1 MSDFKT
7 IPVQEQLEHI
17 RRGAVD
23 IIREEDLLEKLKRA
37 QKTGKPLRIKAGFDP
52 TAPDIHVGHTV
63 LIRKMKHFQDLGH
76 TVIFLIGDFTGM
88 IGDPSGR
95 SVTRKQLTTEEVH
108 QNAETYKQQIFKILH
123 PEKTVID
130 FNTRWMRALGAD
142 GFIKLAAKYT
152 VARVLEREE
161 FSNRMKN
168 QQPIAMH
175 ELLYPLVQGYDSVA
189 LEADVE
195 LGGTDQRFNLLV
207 GRDLQ
212 REYGQESQ
220 VVLTMPLLEGLD
232 GVQKMSKSLGNYIG
246 INEAPGEQFGKVMSI
261 SDDLMFR
268 YYELLTDIPL
278 AEINRLKQEIAG
290 GQRHPMDVKAA
301 LAVRIISDYHGV
313 AAAETAREEFNRVFR
328 KREIPEDIETKEVS
342 LAAGPLRLTK
352 FLATAGLAPSNTE
365 AQRLIESG
373 AVHMNDQR
381 VTDPKAEISQP
392 GEYLFKVGKR
402 RFLRVIAAK

>member
-1 MSDFKT
+1 
-7 IPVQEQLEHI
+7 
-17 RRGAVD
+17 
-23 IIREEDLLEKLKRA
+23 
-37 QKTGKPLRIKAGFDP
+37 
-52 TAPDIHVGHTV
+52 
-63 LIRKMKHFQDLGH
+63 
-76 TVIFLIGDFTGM
+76 
-88 IGDPSGR
+88 
-95 SVTRKQLTTEEVH
+95 
-108 QNAETYKQQIFKILH
+108 
-123 PEKTVID
+123 
-130 FNTRWMRALGAD
+130 
-142 GFIKLAAKYT
+142 
-152 VARVLEREE
+152 
-161 FSNRMKN
+161 
-168 QQPIAMH
+168 
-175 ELLYPLVQGYDSVA
+175 VA

-278 AEINRLKQEIAG
+278 DEINRLKQEIAG
-290 GQRHPMDVKAA
+290 GQRHPMDVKAD
-301 LAVRIISDYHGV
+301 LAVRIISGYHGI
-313 AAAETAREEFNRVFR
+313 AAAETARGEFNRVFR
-328 KREIPEDIETKEVS
+328 NREIPEDIETKEVS

-352 FLATAGLAPSNTE
+352 FLAGAGLASSNTE

-373 AVHMNDQR
+373 AVHMNEQR
-381 VTDPKAEISQP
+381 VTDPKAEISHP

>member
-1 MSDFKT
+1 MNDFKT
-7 IPVQEQLEHI
+7 IPVEQQLAHI
-17 RRGAVD
+17 KRGAVEV
-23 IIREEDLLEKLKRA
+23 IREEELLEKLKRA
-37 QKTGKPLRIKAGFDP
+37 QKTGKPLRVKAGFDP

-76 TVIFLIGDFTGM
+76 TAIFLVGDFTAM

-95 SVTRKQLTTEEVH
+95 SVTRKQLTADQIQ
-108 QNAETYKQQIFKILH
+108 QNAETYKQQIFKILD
-123 PEKTVID
+123 PQKTVID
-130 FNTRWMRALGAD
+130 FNNRWMSQLGSE
-142 GFIKLAAKYT
+142 GFIRLASRYT
-152 VARVLEREE
+152 VARIIERED
-161 FSNRMKN
+161 FTNRMKN

-195 LGGTDQRFNLLV
+195 LGGTDQKFNLLV

-246 INEAPGEQFGKVMSI
+246 INEAPNEQFGKVMSI
-261 SDDLMFR
+261 SDALMLR
-268 YYELLTDIPL
+268 YYELLTDVSMT
-278 AEINRLKQEIAG
+278 ELKTD
-290 GQRHPMDVKAA
+290 RHPMDLKAD
-301 LAVRIISDYHGV
+301 LAVRIITDYHG
-313 AAAETAREEFNRVFR
+313 ATAAEAAREEFNRVFR
-328 KREIPEDIETKEVS
+328 KREIPEDIGTKSIPASILPIRMTKLLVS
-342 LAAGPLRLTK
+342 LN
-352 FLATAGLAPSNTE
+352 LAPSNTE

-373 AVHMNDQR
+373 AVHMNDLR
-381 VTDPKAEISQP
+381 VTDPKAELATP

-402 RFLRVIAAK
+402 RFLKLLVN

>member
-1 MSDFKT
+1 LNDFKT
-7 IPVQEQLEHI
+7 TPVEQQLDYI

-23 IIREEDLLEKLKRA
+23 VIREEELLEKLKRA
-37 QKTGKPLRIKAGFDP
+37 QKTGKPLRVKAGFDP

-76 TVIFLIGDFTGM
+76 QVIFLIGDFTGL

-95 SVTRKQLTTEEVH
+95 SATRKQLTASEVL
-108 QNAETYKQQIFKILH
+108 QNAETYKQQIFKILDAQT
-123 PEKTVID
+123 TVID
-130 FNTRWMRALGAD
+130 FNSRWMSQLGSE
-142 GFIKLAAKYT
+142 GFIRLASRYT
-152 VARVLEREE
+152 VARILERED
-161 FSNRMKN
+161 FTNRMKN

-189 LEADVE
+189 LGADVE

-220 VVLTMPLLEGLD
+220 VVMTMPLLEGLD
-232 GVQKMSKSLGNYIG
+232 GIQKMSKSLGNYIG
-246 INEAPGEQFGKVMSI
+246 INEPPNEQFGKVMSI

-268 YYELLTDIPL
+268 YYELLTDVPM
-278 AEINRLKQEIAG
+278 AEVQKMRADVAA
-290 GQRHPMDVKAA
+290 GQRHPMEVKAD
-301 LAVRIISDYHGV
+301 LAVRIITDYHG
-313 AAAETAREEFNRVFR
+313 AQAAEGARDEFNRVFR
-328 KREIPEDIETKEVS
+328 KGSVPEDIETKE
-342 LAAGPLRLTK
+342 LALTGGPLRLTK
-352 FLATAGLAPSNTE
+352 LLASLKLASSVTE

-373 AVHMNDQR
+373 AVHMNNER
-381 VTDPKAEISQP
+381 ITDVKAEITAT

-402 RFLRVIAAK
+402 RFLKLLVK